1 MATLMSVKAVGGA
14 APQAR
19 ARTGLPAVCGTMRG
33 LAMTYRTILT
43 YFSGPESSGR
53 TLAFAKSIAT
63 TFDAHLTG
71 IAALPRLPE
80 PDGGGFYGSDVAF
93 EAARQRVDAL
103 IRQGESTRTLFEDG
117 LRGETFPHGW
127 RFIHA
132 DRADRLVAILDHSD
146 AADLVVVPQ
155 PEGRGPGRGPAGD
168 DVRGLIIESGRPVLI
183 VPPRW
188 DGTSVGR
195 DILLAFDGSREA
207 VRAAFDA
214 IPFLQRA
221 DLVHIVWVD
230 PVLPDDQDSSRA
242 GDEIAKSL
250 ARHGVT
256 CETVEAHTQNEGVGD
271 ELLTRARDY
280 GSDLI
285 VTGAF
290 GHRGLREMVFGSVTD
305 RMLKVPDLPV
315 LMSN

>member
-1 MATLMSVKAVGGA
+1 MTI
-14 APQAR
+14 
-19 ARTGLPAVCGTMRG
+19 RG

-43 YFSGPESSGR
+43 YFSSPESSGH

-63 TFDAHLTG
+63 AFDAHLTG

-80 PDGGGFYGSDVAF
+80 SNGGGFYGSDVAF

-103 IRQGESTRTLFEDG
+103 IRQGEDIRTLFEDG
-117 LRGETFPHGW
+117 LSGETFPHGW

-146 AADLVVVPQ
+146 AADLVIVPQ
-155 PEGRGPGRGPAGD
+155 PEGRGPAGD

-188 DGTSVGR
+188 DGTPVGR

-242 GDEIAKSL
+242 GVEIAKSL
-250 ARHGVT
+250 ARHGIT
-256 CETVEAHTQNEGVGD
+256 CETVEAHTQDESVGD
-271 ELLTRARDY
+271 ELLTRAGDY

-305 RMLKVPDLPV
+305 RMLKVPNLPV